1 MKKWKKSIIAS
12 CLAVGV
18 LFMAAFGV
26 CVQALQGAQVV
37 SASQGEMKIVLDA
50 GHGGIDGGVTG
61 IKTGEKESDIN
72 LSLTFALQ
80 KELKERGFAVAL
92 TRKTSEG
99 LYDTTA
105 RGFKKRDMQKR
116 REIIEREKPLLV
128 ISIHQNFYS
137 SQKERGGQVFY
148 GDNHPKSKVLATLLQ
163 NALNGVYEKDGV
175 KGRKI
180 QKGEYFMLQCYHVPA
195 VIVECG
201 FLSSPKDERLLIS
214 ESWQKSLAKELANG
228 ILSYFIEQSA

>member
-18 LFMAAFGV
+18 LFLAAFGV
-26 CVQALQGAQVV
+26 CVQALQRPQTV

-61 IKTGEKESDIN
+61 VVSRQKESDIN
-72 LSLTFALQ
+72 LAITFALQ
-80 KELKERGFAVAL
+80 KELKDRGFAVAL

-116 REIIEREKPLLV
+116 KEIIEREKPLLV
-128 ISIHQNFYS
+128 LSIHQNFYA

-148 GDNHPKSKVLATLLQ
+148 GDNHLKSKVLATLLQ
-163 NALNGVYEKDGV
+163 NSINGLYEKEGV

-201 FLSSPKDERLLIS
+201 FLSSPKDESLLIS
-214 ESWQKSLAKELANG
+214 ESWQKSLAKVLADG
-228 ILSYFIEQSA
+228 VLEYFIEQSA